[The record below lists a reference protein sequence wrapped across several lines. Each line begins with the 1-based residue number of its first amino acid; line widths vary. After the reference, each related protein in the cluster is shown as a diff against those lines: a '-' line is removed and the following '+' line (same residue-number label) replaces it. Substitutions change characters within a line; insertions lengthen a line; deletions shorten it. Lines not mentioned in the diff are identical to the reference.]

1 VTTVG
6 RAERLA
12 RNKPRAL
19 LKKGKLNARKKDV
32 QAPVQSTNPLH
43 LLDSDSDMDAIAE
56 GDEDDE
62 DDENNNGGGGGGA
75 QRASM
80 FGVLDAE
87 VVDDGAGATPS
98 RVVPDDDDD
107 EDDDEDGRAK
117 EAAKKPN
124 RRAKKKG
131 FEKPDADAG
140 ANMIRCSM
148 CKLTFASGNALHKHL
163 KDAHSG
169 VHKKKR

>member
-1 VTTVG
+1 MYK
-6 RAERLA
+6 R
-12 RNKPRAL
+12 
-19 LKKGKLNARKKDV
+19 
-32 QAPVQSTNPLH
+32 Q
-43 LLDSDSDMDAIAE
+43 
-56 GDEDDE
+56 
-62 DDENNNGGGGGGA
+62 
-75 QRASM
+75 
-80 FGVLDAE
+80 
-87 VVDDGAGATPS
+87 VDDGAGATLS

-107 EDDDEDGRAK
+107 EDDEDGRAK
-117 EAAKKPN
+117 EAAKKSN

-140 ANMIRCSM
+140 ANMIRCQM